1 MGLRGWIRLLNR
13 FGRNHVNDFREE
25 RILTVRVLTT
35 VLVVLALALGVCLTG
50 TSSSRVVRIRIGPD
64 VVDCVGVGPRKCLLV
79 KESENPDWEF
89 FYDGIEG
96 FTHIEG
102 VSYVLDVEITE
113 IEDPPADASSLDY
126 RLVQVVEA
134 TSGAG

>member
-1 MGLRGWIRLLNR
+1 MA
-13 FGRNHVNDFREE
+13 
-25 RILTVRVLTT
+25 VRVLTT
-35 VLVVLALALGVCLTG
+35 VLVVLAFALGACSTG
-50 TSSSRVVRIRIGPD
+50 TSLSRVVRIWIGPD

-79 KESENPDWEF
+79 KESENADWEF

>member
-1 MGLRGWIRLLNR
+1 MA
-13 FGRNHVNDFREE
+13 
-25 RILTVRVLTT
+25 VRVLTT
-35 VLVVLALALGVCLTG
+35 VLVILAFALGACSTG
-50 TSSSRVVRIRIGPD
+50 TSSSRVVRMWIGPD

-79 KESENPDWEF
+79 KESENADWEF

>member
-1 MGLRGWIRLLNR
+1 MA
-13 FGRNHVNDFREE
+13 
-25 RILTVRVLTT
+25 VRAVTT
-35 VLVVLALALGVCLTG
+35 VLVVLTFALGACLTG
-50 TSSSRVVRIRIGPD
+50 TSSSRVVRMWIGPD

-79 KESENPDWEF
+79 KESENADWEF

-113 IEDPPADASSLDY
+113 IEDPPADSSSLDY
-126 RLVQVVEA
+126 GLVQVVEA